1 MNISEKAF
9 QEQSLD
15 GFSRLNKIQ
24 RELSEQ
30 FNMNP
35 ILTTRLSSEIISE
48 IDNRKYE
55 EIKANGGRRLNKI
68 VSLCPILIFNKTLNS
83 YDAYMV

>member
-35 ILTTRLSSEIISE
+35 ILTTRVSSEIISE
-48 IDNRKYE
+48 LTTESMKKLKQMEDE
-55 EIKANGGRRLNKI
+55 
-68 VSLCPILIFNKTLNS
+68 
-83 YDAYMV
+83 D

>member
-1 MNISEKAF
+1 MNISEKAL

-48 IDNRKYE
+48 LTTESMKKLKQMEDE
-55 EIKANGGRRLNKI
+55 
-68 VSLCPILIFNKTLNS
+68 
-83 YDAYMV
+83 D